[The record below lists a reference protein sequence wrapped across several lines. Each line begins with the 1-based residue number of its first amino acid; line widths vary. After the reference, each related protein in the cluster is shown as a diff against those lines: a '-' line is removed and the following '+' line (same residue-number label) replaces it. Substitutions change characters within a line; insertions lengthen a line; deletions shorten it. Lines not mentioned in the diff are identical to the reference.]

1 MGEQVAAGFPWGIS
15 SVGRA
20 PALQAG
26 GHEFESR
33 ILHLDAKALRPTVLS
48 LMALHA
54 NASKSIYA

>member
-1 MGEQVAAGFPWGIS
+1 MYKQFIPGGVAQLA
-15 SVGRA
+15 RA